1 MKPNKLIHL
10 WAALL
15 SVALTLQLHAQSRAF
30 TYQGRLSDG
39 AGPANGSYDL
49 TFALYDAESNGTQQ
63 GVTLT
68 NTATAVSNGLF
79 TVALDFGNEFPGADR
94 WLEIGV
100 RTNGGVAFAT
110 LTPRQPLTAT
120 PYAIF
125 ASTAADA
132 NAVAGSNILGNISV
146 GPTLA
151 VESSQGD
158 VNIQSQVNA
167 TLDASLGNVTVKA
180 NSGNV
185 NVQASRGNADF
196 NASLGNVTVQA
207 NLGSVTVKGFNDV
220 ALQSSSSTLSLSPS
234 EANLQIPGGN
244 VKLSGVN
251 VNVTSTGSGITLN
264 AGAVL
269 QISAVQTTMSG
280 ILNVTGP
287 VYAQGVQLTSD
298 RNAKEHF
305 VPLDTQSILAKVA
318 ALPVTEWNYRTDRRA
333 VRHIG
338 PMAQDFHAAFGLDGK
353 DDKHISV
360 IDEGG
365 VALAAIQG
373 LNQKLEQK
381 QTEIA
386 ALKQTVNQLKQL
398 VNAMNQKL
406 NGGAR

>member
-15 SVALTLQLHAQSRAF
+15 SVALTLQLHAQSSAF

-100 RTNGGVAFAT
+100 RTNGGAAFAT

-132 NAVAGSNILGNISV
+132 NAVAGSNIVGNISV

-180 NSGNV
+180 NSGSV
-185 NVQASRGNADF
+185 MVEGLQG
-196 NASLGNVTVQA
+196 VT
-207 NLGSVTVKGFNDV
+207 LKTV
-220 ALQSSSSTLSLSPS
+220 SSSLSLSPS

-305 VPLDTQSILAKVA
+305 APLDAQSILAKVA
-318 ALPVTEWNYRTDRRA
+318 ALPVTEWNYKTDRRA

-338 PMAQDFHAAFGLDGK
+338 PMAQDFHTAFGLDGK

-373 LNQKLEQK
+373 LNQELEQK